1 VSGWFQV
8 FFATLRC
15 HRLTNQV
22 GAERLPLGICKTR
35 RTSRAV
41 LGFGVGSLVAGGW
54 DCRLEASSAEVGPS
68 RER

>member
-1 VSGWFQV
+1 MPGWFQV
-8 FFATLRC
+8 FFATPRC

-22 GAERLPLGICKTR
+22 GAERLPLGICETG

-41 LGFGVGSLVAGGW
+41 LGFGVASLVAGGCE
-54 DCRLEASSAEVGPS
+54 CRLDASSTELGP